1 MTESKYNFI
10 NDDIKIDIKS
20 LPEVLQEAIGR
31 AEQADK
37 DNDLVSYVTYGDN
50 IDIVAKNCCADGA
63 ITQKIWDDL
72 LRRYVL

>member
-31 AEQADK
+31 AEQAE
-37 DNDLVSYVTYGDN
+37 
-50 IDIVAKNCCADGA
+50 IMI
-63 ITQKIWDDL
+63 
-72 LRRYVL
+72 